1 MKILVVDANA
11 LALDYCLRAIAVGH
25 EVKWFI
31 RDRGRSERDI
41 GKGLV
46 PKVNDWAA
54 HMRWADLI
62 FVPDNAAYMQQ
73 LQWYHDKGFPVY
85 GATEATAKWELER
98 NTGMDVLKAAGVR
111 VVDGIPFNS
120 FQKAAEYVKRTDA
133 RYVCKPDGDVDKA
146 LTYVAK
152 SPEDMVYMLETWAKT
167 RPATKFILQPFVPG
181 IEMAVGAW
189 VGPNGFA
196 SPWNENF
203 EFKKLMPGD
212 NGPATGEQGTI
223 MRYVEQSKLADKVLK
238 PLEQMLVDNG
248 HIGYVDVNCIIDEK
262 GNPVPLE
269 FTMRPGWPHFNIAQQ
284 LHTDIAQWMVES
296 LYGHDVRD
304 YFITDD
310 VAAGFVVSIP
320 DYPYGKMSRKEVSGV
335 PIYGIDANQRS
346 IHLCEAKAGSAPQKI
361 GKTIKTAPI
370 IVSAGVYLLV
380 TACAAPTV
388 SAAAKAAEKVAKSL
402 VIPCSPMWRVDIGQR
417 LQSQLPKLQAMGYA
431 KGMKF

>member
-11 LALDYCLRAIAVGH
+11 LALDFCLRAIAVGH

-111 VVDGIPFNS
+111 VVDGVPFSS

-212 NGPATGEQGTI
+212 NGPATGEQGTV

-262 GNPVPLE
+262 GNPVPLDQFGRPVALYQAQDTIHHNCPRNTVIPGNTE
-269 FTMRPGWPHFNIAQQ
+269 ATTFADCDGKCLINLGCRGPFTTAKCQNCWNG
-284 LHTDIAQWMVES
+284 
-296 LYGHDVRD
+296 
-304 YFITDD
+304 
-310 VAAGFVVSIP
+310 
-320 DYPYGKMSRKEVSGV
+320 
-335 PIYGIDANQRS
+335 
-346 IHLCEAKAGSAPQKI
+346 KAGSGHWCRGLVAREPKRKTRSPQ
-361 GKTIKTAPI
+361 
-370 IVSAGVYLLV
+370 GVLIWSRWG
-380 TACAAPTV
+380 AASWGSLWV
-388 SAAAKAAEKVAKSL
+388 KALALARG
-402 VIPCSPMWRVDIGQR
+402 IT
-417 LQSQLPKLQAMGYA
+417 
-431 KGMKF
+431 